1 MIVTFISQCEKKAL
15 KRTRRVLDAFANRI
29 GDNTWQTVITEEGLL
44 AVKKLLRQT
53 ATKNTAVS
61 CHWVRSRRHSQL
73 LWIVGNRSCFNELGY
88 VAVNRT
94 KNNLRHNEW
103 ENDWHYLPLIKALT
117 AMAALLHDWG
127 KATKLFQNKLKN
139 SSKLADPLR
148 HEWISCLLF
157 KALVVSSGDVHT
169 DEGWLDLFINQT
181 WEEKKLTQAVAT
193 WEEEDNLGQLPL
205 MAQWIAWLILSHHR
219 LSWPAEFLRS
229 NRDKNR
235 LNRIKQFAGQ
245 RLDNMSKLLQE
256 IIADWGYRNCSR
268 TEKDLKDLKECQKF
282 AEGLLKSS
290 NEWTK
295 ELKKWAARLKE
306 QIEFAKEV
314 DNDEHGCW
322 RVILHHARLC
332 LMLGDH
338 YYSSLDRDEEWAT
351 TKPPLLFA
359 NTTYYFDE
367 ETKETKK
374 SVKQYLD
381 EHLVGVAKQALKTTQ
396 KLDTLSKGMSRAQD
410 ETLRKLKEKSIGDYA
425 WQDKAVQ
432 EINKLF
438 ERDKDSPVSGGGFIV
453 NMASTGT
460 GKTLANAKVMRALS
474 PDGESLRY
482 VLAVGLRTLTLQTGD
497 MYRTDIGLS
506 KKDLAVVIG
515 SKAVQ
520 ELHELN
526 KQDGSKE
533 ENKEQQTE
541 INPREQDDQE
551 QQGSESL
558 ESLLDNELSNGLDD
572 EPDDEP
578 FPILDNLFPSNQKE
592 RNQTFLRR
600 PVLVCTI
607 DQMMAATETCR
618 GGKYILPCL
627 RLLSSD
633 LVIDEVD
640 DFGAKDLVAIARLV
654 HLAAMLGR
662 KVMISSATIPPALA
676 EGFFNAYQQGWRL
689 YCDFK
694 KLAPDQSNIA
704 TIWIDEFNTQA
715 QWIDIRASSAEEVEQ
730 YRKQHKDFV
739 KKRVATLSK
748 QPQKRRGYIVS
759 CERALQVKD
768 CDKKEE
774 TYFSLIKEEI
784 MQLHKNH
791 HMEDQ
796 KSGKKISFGVVRMAN
811 VDPCVRLAKYLLEN
825 KEWPEDI
832 APYVMAYHSRQI
844 LALRN
849 EQEKHLDKVLNRKQ
863 IPISELIENNQVLKD
878 RVEKAKDKTDVIFIL
893 VATPVEEVGR
903 DHDFDWAV
911 VEPSS
916 YRSIIQIVGRVLRHR
931 PLLENINRPPNIAL
945 MDYNLKGLKL
955 KEKEKSKLK
964 EKELPFSRPGF
975 ESKTCFLEYNELNKI
990 IDVDAIS
997 KGINAI
1003 PRIQPSETLNYEE
1016 KAIKKLADLEH
1027 IVLKNELLNNKKGA
1041 KSLNGYIEECWF
1053 LTAFPQYY
1061 YRFRSGQSN
1070 LQLFVVTD
1078 GEARPK
1084 FCEIDKKRSKSKDYE
1099 SRGGILGIQ
1108 WNDKLNSTERQR
1120 LWLERDYY
1128 HILDDLRKKHANNKE
1143 IKVPSV
1149 EELSSH
1155 YGELM
1160 VDESR
1165 LDGSS
1170 YDQQLGL
1177 SYLKKREGNRS

>member
-61 CHWVRSRRHSQL
+61 CHWIRSRRYSEL
-73 LWIVGNRSCFNELGY
+73 LWIVGNQSCFNELGY
-88 VAVNRT
+88 MAVNRT
-94 KNNLRHNEW
+94 QNNLSHNEW

-127 KATKLFQNKLKN
+127 KATKLFQNKLKK

-169 DEGWLDLFINQT
+169 DKGWLDLFINQT
-181 WEEKKLTQAVAT
+181 WEEKQLMEAVAT
-193 WEEEDNLGQLPL
+193 WKEEDNLDQLPL
-205 MAQWIAWLILSHHR
+205 MAQWVTWLILSHHL
-219 LSWPAEFLRS
+219 LSWPGFLLS
-229 NRDKNR
+229 NRDKNKF
-235 LNRIKQFAGQ
+235 NRAKWFSGQ
-245 RLDNMSKLLQE
+245 RLDNMSELLQE

-268 TEKDLKDLKECQKF
+268 TKEDLKECQEFTK
-282 AEGLLKSS
+282 GLLKSS
-290 NEWTK
+290 AEWMR
-295 ELKKWAARLKE
+295 ELKTWATCLKE
-306 QIEFAKEV
+306 QIKLAEEANV
-314 DNDEHGCW
+314 NGCW

-338 YYSSLDRDEEWAT
+338 YYSSCEADNQWDKQDQQSRLY
-351 TKPPLLFA
+351 A
-359 NTTYYFDE
+359 NTHSQ
-367 ETKETKK
+367 TKK
-374 SVKQYLD
+374 PKQYLD
-381 EHLVGVAKQALKTTQ
+381 EHLVGVAHRALKITQRLDSLSKRMIFVDDKNLQALK
-396 KLDTLSKGMSRAQD
+396 
-410 ETLRKLKEKSIGDYA
+410 EVKSTGDYA

-432 EINKLF
+432 EIKRLF
-438 ERDKDSPVSGGGFIV
+438 EKEKDNPLSGGGFIV

-474 PDGESLRY
+474 PDGKSLRY

-526 KQDGSKE
+526 KQGASKE
-533 ENKEQQTE
+533 ENKGQQTE
-541 INPREQDDQE
+541 RKQDDQE

-558 ESLLDNELSNGLDD
+558 ESLLDNELSNEL
-572 EPDDEP
+572 DDEP
-578 FPILDNLFPSNQKE
+578 FPVLDNLFPLDQKQKE
-592 RNQTFLRR
+592 KRNQSFLRS

-654 HLAAMLGR
+654 HLAGMLGR

-676 EGFFNAYQQGWRL
+676 EGFFNAYQHGWRL
-689 YCDFK
+689 YCAFK
-694 KLAPDQSNIA
+694 KLTPDQSNIA
-704 TIWIDEFNTQA
+704 TIWIDEFSTQA
-715 QWIDIRASSAEEVEQ
+715 QWIDIRASNAEKVEQ
-730 YRKQHKDFV
+730 YREQHKDFV

-759 CERALQVKD
+759 CERALQVKEVD
-768 CDKKEE
+768 SKEE

-791 HMEDQ
+791 HMKDQ
-796 KSGKKISFGVVRMAN
+796 KSGKKISFGVVRIAN
-811 VDPCVRLAKYLLEN
+811 VDPCIKLAKYLL
-825 KEWPEDI
+825 KSPEWPEDI

-863 IPISELIENNQVLKD
+863 KESTPFPISELIEKNEVLKD

-916 YRSIIQIVGRVLRHR
+916 YRSIIQISGRVLRHR
-931 PLLENINRPPNIAL
+931 PLLENINRPPKIAL

-955 KEKEKSKLK
+955 KEESKEDKSKLN
-964 EKELPFSRPGF
+964 ETELPFSRPGF
-975 ESKTCFLEYNELNKI
+975 ESKTCFLEHNELNKI

-997 KGINAI
+997 QGINAI
-1003 PRIQPSETLNYEE
+1003 PRIQPSEKLNYEE
-1016 KAIKKLADLEH
+1016 KIIKKLADLEH
-1027 IVLKNELLNNKKGA
+1027 ITLKNELLNDKEGA
-1041 KSLNGYIEECWF
+1041 KSLNGYIEKCWF

-1061 YRFRSGQSN
+1061 YRFRKKQPD
-1070 LQLFVVTD
+1070 LQLFV
-1078 GEARPK
+1078 EISENEEIN
-1084 FCEIDKKRSKSKDYE
+1084 FCEKDKKGEYSYCGKTFN
-1099 SRGGILGIQ
+1099 IT
-1108 WNDKLNSTERQR
+1108 WNDRLNDTEKQR
-1120 LWLERDYY
+1120 LWLKRDYLV
-1128 HILDDLRKKHANNKE
+1128 ILKDLASKRIPKIDSSN
-1143 IKVPSV
+1143 IK
-1149 EELSSH
+1149 ELSH
-1155 YGELM
+1155 FYGELM
-1160 VDESR
+1160 INIGLKEKVDQKEKV
-1165 LDGSS
+1165 
-1170 YDQQLGL
+1170 YYEQLGCEKVGG
-1177 SYLKKREGNRS
+1177 S

>member
-193 WEEEDNLGQLPL
+193 WEEEDNLDQLPL
-205 MAQWIAWLILSHHR
+205 MAQWIIWLILTHHR
-219 LSWPAEFLRS
+219 LLVPNSIDNLDETIQNFIS
-229 NRDKNR
+229 EHK
-235 LNRIKQFAGQ
+235 
-245 RLDNMSKLLQE
+245 LDNIGKLLSKTN
-256 IIADWGYRNCSR
+256 ASWGYRNCSR
-268 TEKDLKDLKECQKF
+268 TEKDLKECQKF
-282 AEGLLKSS
+282 AKGLLKSS

-314 DNDEHGCW
+314 DNDKHGCW

-338 YYSSLDRDEEWAT
+338 YYSSCEADSQWSRQDQQSRLY
-351 TKPPLLFA
+351 A
-359 NTTYYFDE
+359 NTDLK
-367 ETKETKK
+367 TKEP
-374 SVKQYLD
+374 KQYLD
-381 EHLVGVAKQALKTTQ
+381 EHMVGVAKQVLKTTQ
-396 KLDTLSKGMSRAQD
+396 KLDTLSKRMSRAQD

-432 EINKLF
+432 EINRLF
-438 ERDKDSPVSGGGFIV
+438 EKEKDSPLLGSGFIV

-460 GKTLANAKVMRALS
+460 GKTLTNAKVMRALS
-474 PDGESLRY
+474 PDGKSLRY

-526 KQDGSKE
+526 KQDSSKE

-558 ESLLDNELSNGLDD
+558 DSLLDNELYYDGSDD
-572 EPDDEP
+572 DDQP
-578 FPILDNLFPSNQKE
+578 FLNNLFPSDQKE
-592 RNQTFLRR
+592 KRNQSFLRS

-654 HLAAMLGR
+654 HLAGMLGR

-676 EGFFNAYQQGWRL
+676 EGFFNAYQRGWSL
-689 YCDFK
+689 YCAFK

-715 QWIDIRASSAEEVEQ
+715 QWIDIRASSAEKVEQ

-739 KKRVATLSK
+739 KKRVAILSK

-863 IPISELIENNQVLKD
+863 KKSTPFPISELIENNKVLKD

-916 YRSIIQIVGRVLRHR
+916 YRSIIQIAGRVLRHR
-931 PLLENINRPPNIAL
+931 PVLENINRPPNIAL
-945 MDYNLKGLKL
+945 MDCNLKGLKL
-955 KEKEKSKLK
+955 KEESKEDKSKLK

-975 ESKTCFLEYNELNKI
+975 ESKTCFLEHNELNKV
-990 IDVDAIS
+990 IDVDVIS
-997 KGINAI
+997 QGINAI
-1003 PRIQPSETLNYEE
+1003 PRIQSSETLNYGE
-1016 KAIKKLADLEH
+1016 KVIKKLADLEH
-1027 IVLKNELLNNKKGA
+1027 ITLKNELLNNKKGA

-1053 LTAFPQYY
+1053 LTALPQCF
-1061 YRFRSGQSN
+1061 YRFREGEPN
-1070 LQLFVVTD
+1070 LQLFVETD
-1078 GEARPK
+1078 GETEPK
-1084 FCEIDKKRSKSKDYE
+1084 FCEKDKKGEYIPQGDFLRIE
-1099 SRGGILGIQ
+1099 
-1108 WNDKLNSTERQR
+1108 WNDELSMVERSR
-1120 LWLERDYY
+1120 LWLERDYRR
-1128 HILDDLRKKHANNKE
+1128 ILTAIESKQVKNQGERQSGDDRAGK
-1143 IKVPSV
+1143 IK
-1149 EELSSH
+1149 ELSH
-1155 YGELM
+1155 RYGELIITHQSKKTIYY
-1160 VDESR
+1160 E
-1165 LDGSS
+1165 
-1170 YDQQLGL
+1170 QLGWTKV
-1177 SYLKKREGNRS
+1177 KKDKEGM

>member
-157 KALVVSSGDVHT
+157 KALVISSGDTNT

-181 WEEKKLTQAVAT
+181 WEEKKLTTAVAA
-193 WEEEDNLGQLPL
+193 WKEEDNLGQLPL

-268 TEKDLKDLKECQKF
+268 TEKDLKECQKF

-295 ELKKWAARLKE
+295 ELKKWAVRFKE
-306 QIEFAKEV
+306 QIEFAKKV
-314 DNDEHGCW
+314 DENGCW

-359 NTTYYFDE
+359 NTCYFVDTE
-367 ETKETKK
+367 AKK
-374 SVKQYLD
+374 TELKLKQYLD

-396 KLDTLSKGMSRAQD
+396 KLDTLSKRMSRAQD
-410 ETLRKLKEKSIGDYA
+410 ETLRKLKEKSAGDYA

-432 EINKLF
+432 EINRLF
-438 ERDKDSPVSGGGFIV
+438 EREKDSPVSGGGFIV

-558 ESLLDNELSNGLDD
+558 ESLLDNELSNELDD

-676 EGFFNAYQQGWRL
+676 EGFFNAYQRGWRL
-689 YCDFK
+689 YCAFK

-715 QWIDIRASSAEEVEQ
+715 QWIDIRASSAEKVEQ

-878 RVEKAKDKTDVIFIL
+878 RVAKAKDKTDVIFIL

-1061 YRFRSGQSN
+1061 YRFRKKQPD
-1070 LQLFVVTD
+1070 LQLFV
-1078 GEARPK
+1078 EISENEEIN
-1084 FCEIDKKRSKSKDYE
+1084 FCEKDKKGEYSYCGKTFN
-1099 SRGGILGIQ
+1099 IT
-1108 WNDKLNSTERQR
+1108 WNDRLNDTEKQR
-1120 LWLERDYY
+1120 LWLKRDYLV
-1128 HILDDLRKKHANNKE
+1128 ILKDLASKRIPKIDSSN
-1143 IKVPSV
+1143 IK
-1149 EELSSH
+1149 ELSH
-1155 YGELM
+1155 FYGELM
-1160 VDESR
+1160 INIGLKEKVDQKEKV
-1165 LDGSS
+1165 
-1170 YDQQLGL
+1170 YYEQLGCEKVGG
-1177 SYLKKREGNRS
+1177 S

>member
-29 GDNTWQTVITEEGLL
+29 GDNAWQTVITTEGLSV
-44 AVKKLLRQT
+44 VKDALKRS
-53 ATKNTAVS
+53 ATKNTSVS
-61 CHWVRSRRHSQL
+61 CHWIRSRRHSQL

-94 KNNLRHNEW
+94 RNNLRHNEW

-127 KATKLFQNKLKN
+127 KATKLFQNKLEN

-157 KALVVSSGDVHT
+157 KALVRSSGDT
-169 DEGWLDLFINQT
+169 DTDKGWLDLLSNQK
-181 WEEKKLTQAVAT
+181 WEEKKLTTAVAA
-193 WEEEDNLGQLPL
+193 WKEEDNLGQLPL

-268 TEKDLKDLKECQKF
+268 TEKDLKECQKF

-338 YYSSLDRDEEWAT
+338 YYSSCEADSQWGRQDQQSRLY
-351 TKPPLLFA
+351 A
-359 NTTYYFDE
+359 NTNS
-367 ETKETKK
+367 KTKK
-374 SVKQYLD
+374 PKQYLD
-381 EHLVGVAKQALKTTQ
+381 EHLVGVAHHALKITQ
-396 KLDTLSKGMSRAQD
+396 RLDSLSKGMSRAQD

-432 EINKLF
+432 EINRLF

-497 MYRTDIGLS
+497 MYRADIDLS

-526 KQDGSKE
+526 KQDSSKE

-558 ESLLDNELSNGLDD
+558 DSLLDNELSNELDD

-578 FPILDNLFPSNQKE
+578 FPVLDNLFPSDQKE
-592 RNQTFLRR
+592 KRNQSFLRS

-640 DFGAKDLVAIARLV
+640 DFGGKDLVAIARLV
-654 HLAAMLGR
+654 HLAGMLGR
-662 KVMISSATIPPALA
+662 KVMISSATIPSALA
-676 EGFFNAYQQGWRL
+676 EGFFNAYQHGWRL
-689 YCDFK
+689 YCAFK
-694 KLAPDQSNIA
+694 KLTPDQSNIA
-704 TIWIDEFNTQA
+704 TIWIDEFRTQTG
-715 QWIDIRASSAEEVEQ
+715 WISVNVEENVEEIESPIEQ
-730 YRKQHKDFV
+730 YYKQHRNFV
-739 KKRVATLSK
+739 QERVARLSK

-759 CERALQVKD
+759 CEKALQVED
-768 CDKKEE
+768 VDSKEE

-811 VDPCVRLAKYLLEN
+811 VDPCIRLAKYLLN
-825 KEWPEDI
+825 TGWPEDI

-863 IPISELIENNQVLKD
+863 KKSTPFPILELIENNEVLKD
-878 RVEKAKDKTDVIFIL
+878 RVEQAKDKTDVIFIL

-916 YRSIIQIVGRVLRHR
+916 YRSIIQIAGRVLRHR

-1027 IVLKNELLNNKKGA
+1027 IVLKNELLNDKKGA
-1041 KSLNGYIEECWF
+1041 KSLNGYIKECWF

-1177 SYLKKREGNRS
+1177 SYLKKREANRS